1 MKTYHTIFEIKQIL
15 YMKGEDGSANAYQL
29 HDYNVKLSAL

>member
-15 YMKGEDGSANAYQL
+15 YMKGEDGSVNAYQL
-29 HDYNVKLSAL
+29 NDYKVKFSAL